1 VDSDCRDFWVRRF
14 LIFLLSS
21 RNVQSTT
28 EISTYN
34 AVQVG
39 PEEVGPGQVAPLR
52 LAPLKSHS
60 WQDTA
65 LSCCLGFTLCANEF
79 TSLPTS
85 SLGFSILGVFGLDA
99 SGVVESFVGAD
110 GASGAELQLI
120 IRAEANIKSI
130 PAVKVILCIFM
141 GHSLLHPLIV

>member
-14 LIFLLSS
+14 LICLLSS

-39 PEEVGPGQVAPLR
+39 PEEVGPGQVAPL
-52 LAPLKSHS
+52 KSHS

-85 SLGFSILGVFGLDA
+85 FLGFSILGVFGLDA